1 LKDYLLKYECSK
13 KIKKMKVEQ
22 LFTGCLAE
30 MAYYIESN
38 GEAAIIDPLRETEPY
53 LRMAEADKAKIKYIF
68 LTHFHADFVSGHVDL
83 SKKTGAEIVYGPNAE
98 TNFKFHLGKDNE
110 EFKIGNIILKLL
122 HTPGHTME
130 SSSYLLMDEKGKTPY
145 VFTGDCLFIGDVG
158 RPDLAVKSGSM
169 TQDDLAGY
177 LFDSLRNKI
186 MTLPDDITVYPAHG
200 AGSACGKNM
209 SSETFDTL
217 GNQKK
222 TNYALRADMTK
233 AEFIKEV
240 TTGLKQPPAYFPNNV
255 RMNKEV
261 NTSID
266 EILHK
271 GTTPLHPETF
281 MDLSEQK
288 DVLVVDTRSKDSYA
302 EEGTVPGAWYIGID
316 GNFAPWVGTLIK
328 NINQKIIFIAD
339 DELRINEIVTRFSR
353 VGYDNT
359 VGYLEGGIPNWKSHR
374 FKVDKIG
381 SISAAKFA
389 EQLNNGL
396 LEKPLDVRRETEYQS
411 EHVIGVENFPLENI
425 HNNFYEIDP
434 EKEYFLHCQSGYRSL
449 VAASIF
455 KANGV
460 KKVTDIRGG
469 FNDLKE
475 SKVPLTDYVC
485 PTTLL

>member
-1 LKDYLLKYECSK
+1 
-13 KIKKMKVEQ
+13 MKVEQ

-53 LRMAEADKAKIKYIF
+53 IRMAESDNAKIKYIF

-83 SKKTGAEIVYGPNAE
+83 AKKTGATIVYGPNAE
-98 TNFKFHLGKDNE
+98 TSFDFHSGKDNE
-110 EFKIGNIILKLL
+110 EFKIGDVTLKLL

-130 SSSYLLMDEKGKTPY
+130 SSSYLLIDDQGKTPY

-158 RPDLAVKSGSM
+158 RPDLAVKSGSI
-169 TQDDLAGY
+169 TQDDLAGH

-186 MTLPDDITVYPAHG
+186 MTLPDDIIVYPAHG

-233 AEFIKEV
+233 EEFIEEV
-240 TTGLKQPPAYFPNNV
+240 TTGLKQPPAYFADNV

-271 GTTPLHPETF
+271 GTTPLDPITF
-281 MDLSEQK
+281 KELSERN
-288 DVLVVDTRSKDSYA
+288 DVMVIDTRSKESYT

-316 GNFAPWVGTLIK
+316 GTFAPWVGTLVKDID
-328 NINQKIIFIAD
+328 QKIIFIAD
-339 DELRINEIVTRFSR
+339 DELRVNEIVTRFSR

-359 VGYLEGGIPNWKSHR
+359 LGYLNGGIKDWLAHG
-374 FKVDKIG
+374 FEVDKIG
-381 SISAAKFA
+381 SISAHRFA
-389 EQLNNGL
+389 ERLSDGTM
-396 LEKPLDVRRETEYQS
+396 EEPLDVRRESEYQS
-411 EHVIGVENFPLENI
+411 EHVEGVDNFPLDFI
-425 HNNFYEIDP
+425 HDNFSEIDP
-434 EKEYFLHCQSGYRSL
+434 DKEYFLHCQSGYRSL

-455 KANGV
+455 QANGV
-460 KKVTDIRGG
+460 KKVTDVRGG
-469 FNDLKE
+469 FNDIKE
-475 SKVPLTDYVC
+475 TEAPMTEYVC